1 VNVSLTGG
9 QATMTGPILAPAG
22 SILQVSVSGN
32 IHSPGATGILARR
45 GIDTILVDGD
55 IGCHIVANYD
65 NSDPGSGRL
74 RSLLCGSLH
83 GDMSAT
89 TLGDDD
95 PYSSDPAVA
104 IVGAFEGNVHTE
116 GSLLGR
122 FVVGSGGGTIDSI
135 VIGGSLLGLIDS
147 ASPIGDL
154 IVNGGVGGFIQSGVG
169 SVIQCRAA
177 TGIGRLRVD
186 GWCGT
191 GELPCAVLSNKIGR
205 IEVGGS
211 FVGSIGNASGCPG
224 AVDAPVILIGGNA
237 YLTCPLVVASVTELR
252 CEHRWL
258 VGVRRCPGE
267 RDHPDRRW
275 ARHAGLKHH
284 DPRTGAPPVDRL
296 ERSHALFGPC

>member
-1 VNVSLTGG
+1 MNVSLTGG

-104 IVGAFEGNVHTE
+104 NSRETFTRKVRSWADSWSAAGAALSTRSSSAAACLDSSIPLRPSAI
-116 GSLLGR
+116 SL
-122 FVVGSGGGTIDSI
+122 
-135 VIGGSLLGLIDS
+135 
-147 ASPIGDL
+147 
-154 IVNGGVGGFIQSGVG
+154 
-169 SVIQCRAA
+169 
-177 TGIGRLRVD
+177 
-186 GWCGT
+186 
-191 GELPCAVLSNKIGR
+191 
-205 IEVGGS
+205 
-211 FVGSIGNASGCPG
+211 
-224 AVDAPVILIGGNA
+224 
-237 YLTCPLVVASVTELR
+237 
-252 CEHRWL
+252 
-258 VGVRRCPGE
+258 
-267 RDHPDRRW
+267 
-275 ARHAGLKHH
+275 
-284 DPRTGAPPVDRL
+284 
-296 ERSHALFGPC
+296 